1 MNYRPNISHYAC
13 SVLYISNKSQ
23 YLENSAGIKIR
34 FAGPSDKMSD
44 DFEFGSDD
52 RPFLQTLDLLLQ
64 ISAVHYTYS
73 HFDS

>member
-34 FAGPSDKMSD
+34 FAEPSDKMSD
-44 DFEFGSDD
+44 DFELG
-52 RPFLQTLDLLLQ
+52 LV
-64 ISAVHYTYS
+64 ISS
-73 HFDS
+73 L